1 MDSSW
6 SVERL
11 EVVGG
16 LVGTRQ
22 ADRQTIVLGDS
33 YVHMCISFTFMCIC
47 IHLFVFMCL
56 FFVFLR
62 PKPLAGL
69 GLDGLLGWINF

>member
-16 LVGTRQ
+16 LVGRQ
-22 ADRQTIVLGDS
+22 ADRQTIVLGNS
-33 YVHMCISFTFMCIC
+33 YVHMCISFTCV
-47 IHLFVFMCL
+47 FVYTYLYLCV

-69 GLDGLLGWINF
+69 GLDGLLG

>member
-16 LVGTRQ
+16 LVGRQ
-22 ADRQTIVLGDS
+22 ADRQTIVLGYS
-33 YVHMCISFTFMCIC
+33 YVHMCISFTFTGIC
-47 IHLFVFMCL
+47 THLFVSMC
-56 FFVFLR
+56 FFCIFEAQTFGW
-62 PKPLAGL
+62 AGP
-69 GLDGLLGWINF
+69 GWIVGMDKLLI